1 MKHVLLIFIIVTFN
15 STFAQSPKV
24 LVKTNSEGN
33 VSEGSIESLIQ
44 AIREGNDIRVGWSL
58 DFDKDGK
65 PDVEHLIDAKF
76 LTILNGHVFNQ
87 IDPIY
92 AQAPNAKIP
101 QIQIGNNNIK
111 WMAIIGTNGVL
122 MSRFIIPDI
131 EDQKNEDYK
140 KQLEM
145 MSKVSE
151 DIVETSWYLKS

>member
-1 MKHVLLIFIIVTFN
+1 MKHILVLLIMMVFN

-33 VSEGSIESLIQ
+33 VSEGAIESLIQ

-87 IDPIY
+87 IDPIF

-101 QIQIGNNNIK
+101 QVQIGNNDMK

-122 MSRFIIPDI
+122 MSRFIIPGI
-131 EDQKNEDYK
+131 KDQENEEYK
-140 KQLEM
+140 KQLEV
-145 MSKVSE
+145 MSKVNE
-151 DIVETSWYLKS
+151 DIVETSWFLKE

>member
-1 MKHVLLIFIIVTFN
+1 MVAFN

-24 LVKTNSEGN
+24 LVKTNSEGK

-44 AIREGNDIRVGWSL
+44 AVREGNDIRVSWSL

-87 IDPIY
+87 IDPIF

-101 QIQIGNNNIK
+101 QIQIGNNDMK

-122 MSRFIIPDI
+122 MSRFIIPGIKDQ
-131 EDQKNEDYK
+131 EDEAYK
-140 KQLEM
+140 KRLEA
-145 MSKVSE
+145 MSKVNE
-151 DIVETSWYLKS
+151 DIVETSWFLKE